1 MNTPNITMIMVPE
14 EEWRLLKEN
23 QQEILSLLQEIKSNS
38 KISSVPVGYVTAKE
52 FMEAV
57 RIKRTKFDQLV
68 LTNKI
73 RTIKKRR
80 KVYVPATVIDR
91 YFKDASIP

>member
-1 MNTPNITMIMVPE
+1 MNISSITMIMIPE

-23 QQEILSLLQEIKSNS
+23 QQEILALLKEVKANSNV
-38 KISSVPVGYVTAKE
+38 SSIPIGHITARE

-68 LTNKI
+68 LTSKI

-80 KVYVPATVIDR
+80 KVYVPVTEIDR
-91 YFKDASIP
+91 YFKDTSIP

>member
-1 MNTPNITMIMVPE
+1 MERQIMNLVVLPD
-14 EEWRLLKEN
+14 EEWIQFKSNQNEILALLKELKVN
-23 QQEILSLLQEIKSNS
+23 L
-38 KISSVPVGYVTAKE
+38 KISSIPIGYITANE

-68 LTNKI
+68 LASKI

-80 KVYVPATVIDR
+80 KVYVPVTEIDR
-91 YFKDASIP
+91 YFKDSTIP

>member
-1 MNTPNITMIMVPE
+1 MNTPSITMIMIPE

-23 QQEILSLLQEIKSNS
+23 QQEILSLLKEIKSNS
-38 KISSVPVGYVTAKE
+38 KISSVPIGHITARE

-68 LTNKI
+68 LTSKI

-80 KVYVPATVIDR
+80 KVYVPVTEIDH

>member
-1 MNTPNITMIMVPE
+1 MNTPNITMIMIPE
-14 EEWRLLKEN
+14 EEWRLLKMN
-23 QQEILSLLQEIKSNS
+23 QQEILSLLMEIRSNS
-38 KISSVPVGYVTAKE
+38 KTSSVSVGHVTAKE

-68 LTNKI
+68 LTSKI

-80 KVYVPATVIDR
+80 KVYVPVTEIDR
-91 YFKDASIP
+91 YFKDATIP